1 MSKRLYSMLCDI
13 IDHTYAASSSE
24 QMLKKY
30 KSFYLEYAN
39 KIASSDSSYS
49 WKTKKIIVRNLFQ
62 DDSYLLFTTIR
73 SLAHHVDFVNRGNTN
88 NDWQYQAEFERLLRS
103 TIEMGLISFLQ
114 IKDIDLSEKEEKI
127 IFKLEQE
134 GIKASPYK
142 NNVVVIRVHNS
153 YNVRDRLRKR
163 GYHWLTN
170 EKVWEKEIDNTNEQG
185 ISDELSFLEQII
197 DLRNVTTH
205 SAADLL
211 LTAYMYIL
219 VYESYDRKDE
229 LKAAGYSFDSKERA
243 WKKKFPVEEV
253 KYEMGRLSNAG
264 FRTIRTK
271 SA

>member
-1 MSKRLYSMLCDI
+1 MSKRLYSMLCDV
-13 IDHTYAASSSE
+13 IDHTYAAGTSDAL
-24 QMLKKY
+24 LKKY
-30 KSFYLEYAN
+30 KGFYLEYAN

-62 DDSYLLFTTIR
+62 DDSLLLFSSIR
-73 SLAHHVDFVNRGNTN
+73 SLAHHIDFVNRGNTN
-88 NDWQYQAEFERLLRS
+88 NDWQYQAEFEQLLRS

-114 IKDIDLSEKEEKI
+114 IKDIDLSEKVEKI

-205 SAADLL
+205 SADELL

-219 VYESYDRKDE
+219 VYECYDRKDE

-243 WKKKFPVEEV
+243 WKKKFPVEDV
-253 KYEMGRLSNAG
+253 KYEMGKLSQAG
-264 FRTIRTK
+264 FRTLRTK